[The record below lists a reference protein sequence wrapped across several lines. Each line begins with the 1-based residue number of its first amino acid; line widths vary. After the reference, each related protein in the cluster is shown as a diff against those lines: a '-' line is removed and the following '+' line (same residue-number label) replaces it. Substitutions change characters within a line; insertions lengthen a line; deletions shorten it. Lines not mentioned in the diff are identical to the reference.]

1 MENILQVKDLETK
14 FHTKKGVI
22 RAVDHVS
29 FEVGKGKV
37 IGLVGES
44 GCGKSMTALSI
55 MGLVPSPPGEVTAS
69 EILLNQRDIAKLSH
83 SVLCNIRG
91 KEISMIFQEPMT
103 SLNPVYTV
111 GRQVGEAVSI
121 HQKNVGKA
129 EIRERVVETFDL
141 VGIPEPASRFGA
153 YPHQLSGGLRQR
165 VMIAMALICKPEL
178 LIADEPTTALD
189 VTIQSQILSLMMGL
203 RERLHTSI
211 IMITHDLGVIAEV
224 CDHVNV
230 MYAGKIVETAN
241 VFDLFDKPSHPYTR
255 GLLRSIPSVTEQGR
269 RKHLDSIRGIVPNLL
284 YLPNGCSFNPRC
296 DKALDICR
304 QEKPEFFDLGG
315 GHHVSCWLHEKQGEA
330 NDSAV
335 D

>member
-44 GCGKSMTALSI
+44 GCGKSMTALSV

-189 VTIQSQILSLMMGL
+189 VTIQAQILSLMMGL

-211 IMITHDLGVIAEV
+211 IMITHDLAVIAEV

-241 VFDLFDKPSHPYTR
+241 VFDLFDKPSHPYTS
-255 GLLRSIPSVTEQGR
+255 GLLRSIPSVTGQGR
-269 RKHLDSIRGIVPNLL
+269 RKHLNSIRGIVPNLL
-284 YLPNGCSFNPRC
+284 YLPDGCSFSPRC
-296 DKALDICR
+296 DRASDICR
-304 QEKPEFFDLGG
+304 QEKPGFFDLGG
-315 GHHVSCWLHEKQGEA
+315 GHHVSCWLHGKEGDQ
-330 NDSAV
+330 
-335 D
+335 